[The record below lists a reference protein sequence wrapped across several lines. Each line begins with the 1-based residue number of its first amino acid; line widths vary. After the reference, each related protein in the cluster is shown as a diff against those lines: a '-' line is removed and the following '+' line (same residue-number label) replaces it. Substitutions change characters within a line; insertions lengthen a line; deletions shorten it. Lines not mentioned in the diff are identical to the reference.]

1 MKNSFYI
8 ILCVFLLIASV
19 KAEIYTSVDGYKF
32 EVNLS
37 LQKNSIMLGEP
48 IYMDFDVT
56 NLSEQDLGVLW
67 GGDYRNEFGR
77 PDSFKVEIVNS
88 NGEIIPKLKTFTK
101 GGGLIFRKTV
111 VGENFNFRLY
121 LPHWATIE
129 KIGDYKISVK
139 KKLVVKRYD
148 LKNSNAFDSSN
159 GIPVELTTQIKVV
172 PSNYNKMGEVVDK
185 IGKQLVEGEDTAQ
198 KLVPFIKDERI
209 IKYLIAA
216 VEKNH
221 WLMRNLSK
229 FDDDTALNAI
239 LSKINNSRDE
249 VRRNVS
255 ISLSLSVH
263 PKASNHLL
271 QMRNDKTAAIRL
283 DVVHFLGKTKT
294 TESTR
299 ILKEMLN
306 DEDKWVKDESKR
318 YLTERSEN

>member
-8 ILCVFLLIASV
+8 ILCVFLLITSV

-32 EVNLS
+32 EVNLK

-67 GGDYRNEFGR
+67 GGGYRNEFGR
-77 PDSFKVEIVNS
+77 PDSFNVKVFNAK
-88 NGEIIPKLKTFTK
+88 GEILPKPKTYTM
-101 GGGLIFRKTV
+101 GGLIGFRKIAA
-111 VGENFNFRLY
+111 GQNLNFRLY
-121 LPHWATIE
+121 LQHWATVE
-129 KIGDYKISVK
+129 KIGDYQIQVEKD
-139 KKLVVKRYD
+139 LVVKKYE
-148 LKNSNAFDSSN
+148 LKGMRIPDSPK
-159 GIPVELTTQIKVV
+159 GIPIKLSELIKFV
-172 PSNYNKMGEVVDK
+172 PSDFQKMREVVDT
-185 IGKQLVEGEDTAQ
+185 IGNQLVAGEETAE

-239 LSKINNSRDE
+239 LSKINNARDE
-249 VRRNVS
+249 IRRNVS

-271 QMRNDKTAAIRL
+271 QMRNDKNAAIRL

-294 TESTR
+294 AESTR

-318 YLTERSEN
+318 YLIERGEN